1 MNTHLFDTGTVA
13 FERDVLQASQKVPVL
28 VDFWAPWCAPCR
40 VLKPILEKLAGEY
53 QGRFLLAKVNSD
65 EHPQLS
71 ARFGVRGIPNVKA
84 FVDGKLA
91 DEFTGALPESG
102 VRAFID
108 RLIPTPGEKLRRTAR
123 ALVTQGDF
131 DAAER
136 QLRSALELEPDYH
149 ALRLDLVELLLAKNS
164 QAEAD
169 ALFAPIPERERDERA
184 DRLYSMLALW
194 KKSQQLPA
202 IEELEARLAA
212 NPDDLESRLAL
223 GERLFADALRAS
235 LAVLQVVPI
244 AAPCAPAR
252 ADGRGVQSRRR
263 SGRTG
268 ERVSQLLARA
278 LLTGFLA
285 RRRPSRA
292 TRQPKSHTSASCR

>member
-1 MNTHLFDTGTVA
+1 MTTYSFDTATDS
-13 FERDVLQASQKVPVL
+13 FEKDVLQASQKVPVL

-71 ARFGVRGIPNVKA
+71 AQFGVRGIPNVKA

-123 ALVTQGDF
+123 ALVNQGDF
-131 DAAER
+131 DEAER
-136 QLRSALELEPDYH
+136 QLRSALELEPTNH
-149 ALRLDLVELLLAKNS
+149 AVRLDLVELLLAKNS

-169 ALFAPIPERERDERA
+169 AMFAPIPERERDERA
-184 DRLYSMLALW
+184 DRLYSVLALW

-202 IEELEARLAA
+202 VEELQAKLAA
-212 NPDDLESRLAL
+212 NPADVHALMAL
-223 GERLFADALRAS
+223 GERLVADNRFEPALAALLEVVRKDRGALRTSARKLMVEVFN
-235 LAVLQVVPI
+235 LAGDQDEL
-244 AAPCAPAR
+244 
-252 ADGRGVQSRRR
+252 
-263 SGRTG
+263 
-268 ERVSQLLARA
+268 VSEYRKLLAGA
-278 LLTGFLA
+278 LY
-285 RRRPSRA
+285 
-292 TRQPKSHTSASCR
+292 

>member
-1 MNTHLFDTGTVA
+1 MTTYSFDTATDS
-13 FERDVLQASQKVPVL
+13 FEKDVLKASEKVPVL

-40 VLKPILEKLAGEY
+40 VLKPVLEKLAGEY

-71 ARFGVRGIPNVKA
+71 AQFGVRGIPNVKA

-123 ALVTQGDF
+123 ALVNQGDF
-131 DAAER
+131 DEAER
-136 QLRSALELEPDYH
+136 HLRSALELEPGNH

-164 QAEAD
+164 HAEAD

-184 DRLYSMLALW
+184 DKLYSALALW
-194 KKSQQLPA
+194 KRSQQLPA
-202 IEELEARLAA
+202 AEELQAKLAA
-212 NPDDLESRLAL
+212 NPDDLASRLAL
-223 GERLFADALRAS
+223 GERLVADRRYEPALAALLEVVRKDRGALRTSARKLMVEVFN
-235 LAVLQVVPI
+235 LADDQPGL
-244 AAPCAPAR
+244 
-252 ADGRGVQSRRR
+252 
-263 SGRTG
+263 
-268 ERVSQLLARA
+268 VSEYRKLLAGA
-278 LLTGFLA
+278 LY
-285 RRRPSRA
+285 
-292 TRQPKSHTSASCR
+292 

>member
-1 MNTHLFDTGTVA
+1 MNTYSFETGTEA
-13 FERDVLQASQKVPVL
+13 FERDVLQASAKVPVL

-108 RLIPTPGEKLRRTAR
+108 RLIPTPGEKLRRAAR
-123 ALVTQGDF
+123 ALVAQGDF
-131 DAAER
+131 DQAER
-136 QLRSALELEPDYH
+136 HLRTALELEPANH

-164 QAEAD
+164 HAEAE

-184 DRLYSMLALW
+184 DKLYSLLALW
-194 KKSQQLPA
+194 KKSQDLPSMA
-202 IEELEARLAA
+202 ELESRLAA

-223 GERLFADALRAS
+223 GERLISDKRYEPALAALLEVVRRDRGALRSSARKLMVEVFN
-235 LAVLQVVPI
+235 LAEDHAEL
-244 AAPCAPAR
+244 
-252 ADGRGVQSRRR
+252 
-263 SGRTG
+263 
-268 ERVSQLLARA
+268 VSSYRKLLAGA
-278 LLTGFLA
+278 LY
-285 RRRPSRA
+285 
-292 TRQPKSHTSASCR
+292 

>member
-1 MNTHLFDTGTVA
+1 MTTHSFETGTEA
-13 FERDVLQASQKVPVL
+13 FERDVLQASQNVPVL

-40 VLKPILEKLAGEY
+40 VLKPILEKRAGEY

-123 ALVTQGDF
+123 ALVNQGDF
-131 DAAER
+131 DEAER
-136 QLRSALELEPDYH
+136 QLRSGLELDPGNQ

-164 QAEAD
+164 QVEAD
-169 ALFAPIPERERDERA
+169 ELFAPIPERERDERA
-184 DRLYSMLALW
+184 DRLYSVLALW
-194 KKSQQLPA
+194 KKSQQLPPVD
-202 IEELEARLAA
+202 ELEAKLAA
-212 NPDDLESRLAL
+212 NPDDLHSRLAL
-223 GERLFADALRAS
+223 GERLFADKRFEPALAALLEVVRKDRGALRTSARKLMVEVFK
-235 LAVLQVVPI
+235 LAEDQDELVGKY
-244 AAPCAPAR
+244 R
-252 ADGRGVQSRRR
+252 K
-263 SGRTG
+263 
-268 ERVSQLLARA
+268 LLAGA
-278 LLTGFLA
+278 LY
-285 RRRPSRA
+285 
-292 TRQPKSHTSASCR
+292 

>member
-1 MNTHLFDTGTVA
+1 MNTYSFDTGTEA
-13 FERDVLQASQKVPVL
+13 FEHDVLQASQNVPVL

-40 VLKPILEKLAGEY
+40 TLKPILEKLVGEY

-131 DAAER
+131 DEAER
-136 QLRSALELEPDYH
+136 HLRSALELEPANH
-149 ALRLDLVELLLAKNS
+149 GVRLDLVELLLAKNS
-164 QAEAD
+164 HAEAD
-169 ALFAPIPERERDERA
+169 DMFAPIPERERDERA
-184 DRLYSMLALW
+184 DRLYTVLALW

-202 IEELEARLAA
+202 IGELEAKLAA
-212 NPDDLESRLAL
+212 NPDDLHSLLAL
-223 GERLFADALRAS
+223 GERLVADKCFEPALAA
-235 LAVLQVVPI
+235 LLQVVRKDRGALRTSARKLMVEVFNLAGDQ
-244 AAPCAPAR
+244 AAL
-252 ADGRGVQSRRR
+252 
-263 SGRTG
+263 
-268 ERVSQLLARA
+268 VSEYRKLLAGA
-278 LLTGFLA
+278 LY
-285 RRRPSRA
+285 
-292 TRQPKSHTSASCR
+292 

>member
-1 MNTHLFDTGTVA
+1 MTTYSFDTATDS
-13 FERDVLQASQKVPVL
+13 FENDVLKASQRVPVL

-40 VLKPILEKLAGEY
+40 ALKPILEKLAGEY

-71 ARFGVRGIPNVKA
+71 AQFGVRGIPNVKA

-108 RLIPTPGEKLRRTAR
+108 RLIPTPGERLRRTAR

-131 DAAER
+131 DEAER
-136 QLRSALELEPDYH
+136 HLRSALELEPANH

-164 QAEAD
+164 HAEAD

-184 DRLYSMLALW
+184 DKLYSVLALW
-194 KKSQQLPA
+194 KRSQQLPA
-202 IEELEARLAA
+202 LEELEAKLAA
-212 NPDDLESRLAL
+212 NPDDLPSRLAL
-223 GERLFADALRAS
+223 GERLIAGKRYEPALAALLEVVRRDRGALRTSARKLMVEVFN
-235 LAVLQVVPI
+235 LAEDQAGL
-244 AAPCAPAR
+244 
-252 ADGRGVQSRRR
+252 
-263 SGRTG
+263 
-268 ERVSQLLARA
+268 VSEYRKLLAGA
-278 LLTGFLA
+278 LY
-285 RRRPSRA
+285 
-292 TRQPKSHTSASCR
+292 